1 MRAGI
6 VLLTPNG
13 IAAIERVRDGQ
24 TYHVLPG
31 GQVEDG
37 ESAPEA
43 ARREAYEEL
52 GLLVKISGFVAE
64 VHYGDRTQKYFVAEV
79 IGGEFG
85 TGTGP
90 EIVSPEPDR
99 GTYRPVWL
107 PVSDLVVRELKPK
120 PIASALCAAPDPRWL
135 IDGWLETPVAFD
147 EGV

>member
-6 VLLTPNG
+6 VLLTPDG
-13 IAAIERVRDGQ
+13 LAAIERVRDCR

-52 GLLVKISGFVAE
+52 GLLVKIRGLLAV
-64 VHYGDRTQKYFVAEV
+64 VHFGDSTQRYFVAEV

-85 TGTGP
+85 TGTGAELTSADP
-90 EIVSPEPDR
+90 ER

-107 PVSDLVVRELKPK
+107 PGRDLVVRDLKPK
-120 PIASALCAAPDPRWL
+120 PIAAALCAAPDPRWL
-135 IDGWLETPVAFD
+135 LDGWLETPVAFD